1 MIIAFVIVAYDAFN
15 LSPDHVIK
23 IHAIGRL
30 GIILSFP
37 QNLVHMCF
45 FILVDNIKNWYYK
58 VRQLFQNE
66 R

>member
-30 GIILSFP
+30 GIISSFP
-37 QNLVHMCF
+37 QNLVHMRF
-45 FILVDNIKNWYYK
+45 F
-58 VRQLFQNE
+58 LFW
-66 R
+66 